1 MKHVPHIIGNL
12 TRCGKAI
19 SPDDEMA
26 GIFET
31 DCKACLEVIHGELKV
46 KRSDIS
52 HAMVSVELRL
62 KELEVSEMERW
73 RWKGGE

>member
-31 DCKACLEVIHGELKV
+31 DCKECLEVIP
-46 KRSDIS
+46 
-52 HAMVSVELRL
+52 MN
-62 KELEVSEMERW
+62 
-73 RWKGGE
+73 